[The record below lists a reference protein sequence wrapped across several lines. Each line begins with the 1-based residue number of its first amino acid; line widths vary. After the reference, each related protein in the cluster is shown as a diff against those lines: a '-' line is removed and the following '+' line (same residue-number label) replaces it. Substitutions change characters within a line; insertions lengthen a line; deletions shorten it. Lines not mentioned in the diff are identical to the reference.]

1 MILVGVL
8 LVSRVNS
15 RSHWQHEHEHVLEGR
30 NQNIA
35 SNLNLEY
42 GLDWYQMLM
51 IHDEVQLACKP
62 EHTKAIQKE
71 SLDAFPQAQEF
82 FGFKCKI
89 EGDSKVGS
97 NWAETH

>member
-1 MILVGVL
+1 MTV
-8 LVSRVNS
+8 RVRYEEIFETIS
-15 RSHWQHEHEHVLEGR
+15 VPF
-30 NQNIA
+30 
-35 SNLNLEY
+35 
-42 GLDWYQMLM
+42 WYQMLM